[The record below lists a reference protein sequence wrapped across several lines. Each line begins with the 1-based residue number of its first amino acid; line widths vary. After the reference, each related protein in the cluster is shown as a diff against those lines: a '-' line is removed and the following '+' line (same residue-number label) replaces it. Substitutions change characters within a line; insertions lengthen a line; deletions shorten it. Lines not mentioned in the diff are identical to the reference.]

1 MIAMTK
7 RLGVPLA
14 LLAAACSPSTEEQVA
29 NEPATDVA
37 EAPPAATPS
46 MEGEWRVTSIDG
58 QPLTQIF
65 TMTAVVTGESFS
77 IRSDCVRLNWEFSQT
92 GPAVSLTSPST
103 IECPRGRTS
112 DETHVEQVISGVN
125 MAIFQ
130 HEGESVRLSGH
141 HGTLTME
148 RR

>member
-1 MIAMTK
+1 MIRMIK
-7 RLGVPLA
+7 RLIVPLV
-14 LLAAACSPSTEEQVA
+14 LLAAACSPASDEQA
-29 NEPATDVA
+29 TNEQDTQAA
-37 EAPPAATPS
+37 QSPPAATPS
-46 MEGEWRVTSIDG
+46 MEGEWQVTAIDG

-103 IECPRGRTS
+103 VECPRGRTG
-112 DETHVEQVISGVN
+112 DETHVERVISGVN
-125 MAIFQ
+125 MALFP
-130 HEGESVRLSGH
+130 GDGDSVQLSGH

-148 RR
+148 RS

>member
-7 RLGVPLA
+7 KLIVPLA
-14 LLAAACSPSTEEQVA
+14 LLAAACSPASEEQVA
-29 NEPATDVA
+29 NEPETEVA
-37 EAPPAATPS
+37 QAPPAATPS
-46 MEGEWRVTSIDG
+46 LEGDWQVTALDG

-65 TMTAVVTGESFS
+65 AMNAIVTGESFS

-103 IECPRGRTS
+103 VECPRGRTS
-112 DETHVEQVISGVN
+112 DEHHAEQVISGVN
-125 MAIFQ
+125 MAIFFE
-130 HEGESVRLSGH
+130 EGDAVRLSGH